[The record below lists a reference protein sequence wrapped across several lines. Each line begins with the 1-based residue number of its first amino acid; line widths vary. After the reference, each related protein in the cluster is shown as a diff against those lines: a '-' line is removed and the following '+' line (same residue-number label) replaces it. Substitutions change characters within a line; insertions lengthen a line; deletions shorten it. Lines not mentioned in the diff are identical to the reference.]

1 MRDLHLF
8 QMIQNEKSS
17 ILNSLV
23 FSSKFWNFGLVRR
36 CWRVIL
42 RINCLPP
49 STGLSISRVDY
60 IHRPTLLSTNS
71 CFCQMISILCH
82 QNSQNGSIRF
92 IISRDELIM
101 LENLVYDILNYTR
114 WFTKIFSC
122 DLKII
127 NTKWKNIVEITMCDL
142 KNHLVWLFCSI
153 ILCRPVWL

>member
-1 MRDLHLF
+1 MVFQITHDHLVWFKMSLHIVRLWKKRHQISCTIF
-8 QMIQNEKSS
+8 QITLLAGGIFFE
-17 ILNSLV
+17 NSWLVVWFEISYTKFGVV
-23 FSSKFWNFGLVRR
+23 FS
-36 CWRVIL
+36 
-42 RINCLPP
+42 
-49 STGLSISRVDY
+49 
-60 IHRPTLLSTNS
+60 
-71 CFCQMISILCH
+71 
-82 QNSQNGSIRF
+82 

-101 LENLVYDILNYTR
+101 LENLVYDILNYTK

>member
-82 QNSQNGSIRF
+82 RNSLNWSI
-92 IISRDELIM
+92 
-101 LENLVYDILNYTR
+101 
-114 WFTKIFSC
+114 W
-122 DLKII
+122 LKISHFWI
-127 NTKWKNIVEITMCDL
+127 SKIWKFTLKILFAPWEHCDNHKWVVIAR
-142 KNHLVWLFCSI
+142 SI
-153 ILCRPVWL
+153 